1 MCDWRHVITFSTIFF
16 VFSFFFLPY
25 RSLSFVRDL
34 ILLMISLSLSLCN
47 RRNRWYFRFLF
58 RLYLTCYLG
67 LAVIYFFF
75 FPFTA
80 TNWTTD
86 GRSRNVEERFRICI
100 KTDSISRFSFF
111 EYRFIIATK
120 VLCRYRHITLIASH
134 VVLSLLECK

>member
-16 VFSFFFLPY
+16 VFSFFFFTLPFSLF
-25 RSLSFVRDL
+25 RSRPYFTYDF
-34 ILLMISLSLSLCN
+34 SLSLSLQPPQSLVLSFPFSIVSHLLPRSRCH
-47 RRNRWYFRFLF
+47 L
-58 RLYLTCYLG
+58 L
-67 LAVIYFFF
+67 FF

-86 GRSRNVEERFRICI
+86 GRSRNVEKRFRICI

>member
-34 ILLMISLSLSLCN
+34 ILLMISLSLSLQPPQSLV
-47 RRNRWYFRFLF
+47 LF
-58 RLYLTCYLG
+58 VSFFDCIS
-67 LAVIYFFF
+67 LATSVSLSSTFFF

>member
-34 ILLMISLSLSLCN
+34 ILLMISLSLSLQPPQSLVLSFPFSIVSHLLPRSRCH
-47 RRNRWYFRFLF
+47 L
-58 RLYLTCYLG
+58 L
-67 LAVIYFFF
+67 FF

>member
-34 ILLMISLSLSLCN
+34 ILLMISLSLSLQPPQSLVLSFPFSIVSHLLPRSRCH
-47 RRNRWYFRFLF
+47 L
-58 RLYLTCYLG
+58 L
-67 LAVIYFFF
+67 FF

-111 EYRFIIATK
+111 EYHFIIATK
-120 VLCRYRHITLIASH
+120 VPCRYRHITLIASH